1 MMLWYKRKQEK
12 PWIKK
17 IYCLLFKSEE
27 PLERVG
33 LAEKLKTIQF
43 GEKDNV

>member
-1 MMLWYKRKQEK
+1 
-12 PWIKK
+12 
-17 IYCLLFKSEE
+17 LFKSEE